1 MYLMGDNSV
10 KFPWQLPKDF
20 PKDALSEE
28 DTAKLLKFID
38 TYNEEF
44 KFNRAEKFAFVI
56 LRILLPALGR
66 FGHFSIRKAKFT
78 ALQRALYRT
87 FSP

>member
-1 MYLMGDNSV
+1 MYLIGDNSV
-10 KFPWQLPKDF
+10 RFPWKLPKDF
-20 PKDALSEE
+20 PKDALSDENRE
-28 DTAKLLKFID
+28 KLLKFID

-44 KFNRAEKFAFVI
+44 KFNRAEKLAFVI

-78 ALQRALYRT
+78 ALQRALYRN